1 MTTMK
6 TLTIDL
12 DDMIIALATRYEL
25 DDPSHYLDLDTGEVI
40 YAGEGLEALPP
51 DLTTNPRYCWIESV
65 QAEPALHVIESFIT
79 RLKNP
84 QARATLTAAFQDD
97 EPFEAFKEAMQT
109 LPDLRDEWFSFHH
122 QAYSELASDWCQAQG
137 IDPQWVQDSA

>member
-1 MTTMK
+1 MK
-6 TLTIDL
+6 TLIIDL
-12 DDMIIALATRYEL
+12 DDLIIALATRYEL
-25 DDPSHYLDLDTGEVI
+25 DDPSHYLDLDSGEVI

-51 DLTTNPRYCWIESV
+51 DLATNPRYRWIESV

-79 RLKNP
+79 QLKNP

-109 LPDLRDEWFSFHH
+109 LPELRDEWFSFHH
-122 QAYSELASDWCQAQG
+122 EAYSALAQDWCHQQG
-137 IDPQWVQDSA
+137 IDPQWVQDVA

>member
-12 DDMIIALATRYEL
+12 DDLIIALATRYEL

-51 DLTTNPRYCWIESV
+51 DLAESPRYRWIEPV
-65 QAEPALHVIESFIT
+65 QAEPALQVIEAFIAQVGE
-79 RLKNP
+79 P
-84 QARATLTAAFQDD
+84 QARVTLTAAFNDD
-97 EPFEAFKEAMQT
+97 EPFEAFKEAMQA
-109 LPDLRDEWFSFHH
+109 LPQLRDAWFSFHH
-122 QAYSELASDWCQAQG
+122 QAYLAMAQDWCQQQG
-137 IDPQWVQDSA
+137 IEPQWQ